1 MVMRM
6 GLTVVALV
14 VGMATPAVAAVD
26 HTPPSVP
33 QNFRE
38 IGVFAG
44 RQVLGWDASTDDS
57 GSVNHY
63 SVQVDGAQAYRP
75 RVTTVRID
83 DLVQFC
89 HMYPGHTYRVAV
101 QAVDAAGNH
110 SASSAS
116 LQVTVF

>member
-1 MVMRM
+1 MVLRL

-38 IGVFAG
+38 VGVFAG
-44 RQVLGWDASTDDS
+44 RQVLGWDTSTDDS

-63 SVQVDGAQAYRP
+63 SVQVDGSQAYRP
-75 RVTTVRID
+75 RNTNVRVD
-83 DLVQFC
+83 DLVRFC
-89 HMYPGHTYRVAV
+89 HMFPGHTYQVAV

-110 SASSAS
+110 SASSTS